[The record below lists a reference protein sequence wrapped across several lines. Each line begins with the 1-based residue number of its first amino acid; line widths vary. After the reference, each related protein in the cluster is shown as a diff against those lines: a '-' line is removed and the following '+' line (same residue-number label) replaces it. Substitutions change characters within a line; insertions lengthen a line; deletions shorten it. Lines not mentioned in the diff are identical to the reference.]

1 MAAESNTV
9 YGVIRDAMFDAGYL
23 EEGQNPNSEQLAT
36 NMRRLS
42 DIINYYQTKGLK
54 LYFLQEVS
62 VPLITGQGAYTLG
75 PTGDVVMRMPKR
87 ILQAFVI
94 NAQGIQRPLV
104 ALSWEEWMRLSQVT
118 GNNSTI
124 SSYFVDKQATYL
136 RVHFWNP
143 PDATEAANTVTLL
156 TQTAAPEVFTLT
168 QDTGF
173 PQEWRLALRWGLADD
188 ISTGQPEAIMNRC
201 SINAKIYFE
210 ALENWDVEDVST
222 QWTIDPR
229 SDYSTRGFS

>member
-9 YGVIRDAMFDAGYL
+9 YGIIKDAMFDAGYL
-23 EEGQNPNSEQLAT
+23 EEGQNPNSEQLA
-36 NMRRLS
+36 NNIRRLS
-42 DIINYYQTKGLK
+42 DIINFYQTKGLK
-54 LYFLQEVS
+54 LFFLQEVS
-62 VPLITGQGAYTLG
+62 VNLVTGQGAYVLG

-87 ILQAFVI
+87 ILQAFVL
-94 NAQGIQRPLV
+94 NPQGIQRPLV
-104 ALSWEEWMRLSQVT
+104 PLSWQEWMTLSQVT

-143 PDATEAANTVTLL
+143 PDATEAANTVVLL
-156 TQTAAPEVFTLT
+156 TQVAATEIFTLT
-168 QDTGF
+168 QETGF
-173 PQEWRLALRWGLADD
+173 PQEWRMALRWALADD

-201 SINAKIYFE
+201 KANALTYLE

-222 QWTIDPR
+222 QFTVDSR
-229 SDYSTRGFS
+229 NDYRVGGFT

>member
-9 YGVIRDAMFDAGYL
+9 YGIIKDAMFDAGYL
-23 EEGQNPNSEQLAT
+23 EEGANPNSEQLAT

-62 VPLITGQGAYTLG
+62 VNLVAGQGAYVLG

-87 ILQAFVI
+87 ILQAFVL
-94 NAQGIQRPLV
+94 NPQGIQRPLV
-104 ALSWEEWMRLSQVT
+104 PLSWQEWMTLSQVT

-124 SSYFVDKQATYL
+124 SSYFVDKQPTYL
-136 RVHFWNP
+136 RVHFWNT
-143 PDATEAANTVTLL
+143 PDATEALNTVVLL
-156 TQTAAPEVFTLT
+156 TQVGAPEVFTLT
-168 QDTGF
+168 QDVGF
-173 PQEWRLALRWGLADD
+173 PQEWRMALRWALADD
-188 ISTGQPEAIMNRC
+188 ISTGQPEAIMQRC
-201 SINAKIYFE
+201 KINANTYFE

-222 QWTIDPR
+222 QWTVDPR
-229 SDYSTRGFS
+229 NDYRTGGFT